1 MLIIMAGPSGVGKNA
16 VINELIKYYPNLEI
30 MKSCTTRKPRNDK
43 DNNYYYLSKE
53 EFEKKKENG
62 EFFETEM
69 VHSGDYYG
77 VLSKSIETVI
87 DEEGNKDYIKD
98 IDVNGSDKISSFLR
112 GKAKVLKIFLDAPD
126 EVLKERLEK
135 RGETPEKIELR
146 QSRYEYERQFKS
158 KYDVVINN
166 IVFDTTLKLVR
177 QAIEKRKLAQI

>member
-1 MLIIMAGPSGVGKNA
+1 MAGPSGVGKNA
-16 VINELIKYYPNLEI
+16 IINELLKYYSNLEI

-43 DNNYYYLSKE
+43 DDNYHYLTKQ
-53 EFEKKKENG
+53 EFEKRKENN

-77 VLSKSIETVI
+77 VLSKSIDAVI
-87 DEEGNKDYIKD
+87 EQEGDKDFIKD
-98 IDVNGSDKISSFLR
+98 IDVNGSEKISAFLK

-135 RGETPEKIELR
+135 RGESPEKIAIR
-146 QSRYEYERQFKS
+146 QSRYEYERQFKD